1 MQKFG
6 GLVLAL
12 FCVLALCSCAKAGPE
27 QPVEEEREEH
37 AIGEVAAQ
45 EQAAPTMEERLA
57 AQLRTMTIEEKIAQ
71 MMIIQYPSET
81 MDDTLMHDIRDVKPG
96 GFLLTSENLGTYE
109 QTKELVEALQSNSEI
124 PMFISVNQEGG
135 VVQRFSELSG
145 SVPTEI
151 PSMLSVGRTG
161 ETQLAYDIGKV
172 IAEELRTVGINL
184 DFAPVMDILPQNGES
199 FIGTRS
205 FGSDAA
211 MVSAMAMAFAKGL
224 EEHGVLSVYKH
235 FPGHGD
241 TTTDSHRNLPV
252 MDKTKEELLENEL
265 IPFQK
270 AIESG
275 ADMIMVGHI
284 ALPKV
289 VGDDTPAS
297 LSKEIITDLLK
308 TELGYEGLVITD
320 ALSMRALTNQYSH
333 EEICIKAVEA
343 GVDLLLLPND
353 CERAVELIK
362 ETFSEERIDQSVAK
376 ILRLKYTQL
385 EKYSLLDSTYLGS
398 DEHRAVV
405 ARVYE

>member
-27 QPVEEEREEH
+27 QQVEEEREEH
-37 AIGEVAAQ
+37 AIGEVVAQ
-45 EQAAPTMEERLA
+45 EQAAPTMEDRLA

-81 MDDTLMHDIRDVKPG
+81 MDDTLMHYIRDVKPG

-124 PMFISVNQEGG
+124 PMFISVDQEGG

-297 LSKEIITDLLK
+297 LSGTIITDLLK

-362 ETFSEERIDQSVAK
+362 ETFSEERVDQSVAK

>member
-12 FCVLALCSCAKAGPE
+12 FCVLFLCSCAKAGPE
-27 QPVEEEREEH
+27 QQVEEEREEH

-71 MMIIQYPSET
+71 MIIIQYPSET
-81 MDDTLMHDIRDVKPG
+81 MDDTLMHYIRDVKPG

-124 PMFISVNQEGG
+124 PMFISVDQEGG

-205 FGSDAA
+205 FGSVAA

-265 IPFQK
+265 IPFQA
-270 AIESG
+270 AIENG
-275 ADMIMVGHI
+275 ANIIMIGHI

-308 TELGYEGLVITD
+308 TEMGYEGLVITD

>member
-124 PMFISVNQEGG
+124 PMFISVDQEGG

-297 LSKEIITDLLK
+297 LSGTIITDLLK

>member
-27 QPVEEEREEH
+27 QQVEEEREEH
-37 AIGEVAAQ
+37 AIGEVVAQ

-81 MDDTLMHDIRDVKPG
+81 MDDTLMHYIRDVKPG

-124 PMFISVNQEGG
+124 PMFISVDQEGG

-297 LSKEIITDLLK
+297 LSGTIITDLLK

>member
-27 QPVEEEREEH
+27 QQVEKEREEH
-37 AIGEVAAQ
+37 AIGEVVAQ
-45 EQAAPTMEERLA
+45 EQAAPTMEDRLA

-81 MDDTLMHDIRDVKPG
+81 MDDTLMHYIRDVKPG

-124 PMFISVNQEGG
+124 PMFISVDQEGG

-252 MDKTKEELLENEL
+252 MDKTKEKLLENEL

-297 LSKEIITDLLK
+297 LSGTIITDLLK
-308 TELGYEGLVITD
+308 TEMGYEGLVITD

>member
-1 MQKFG
+1 MKDFRKLLSQ
-6 GLVLAL
+6 
-12 FCVLALCSCAKAGPE
+12 
-27 QPVEEEREEH
+27 
-37 AIGEVAAQ
+37 
-45 EQAAPTMEERLA
+45 
-57 AQLRTMTIEEKIAQ
+57 MTIEEKIAQ

-124 PMFISVNQEGG
+124 PMFISVDQEGG
-135 VVQRFSELSG
+135 VVQRFSELSDG
-145 SVPTEI
+145 TPTKI

-161 ETQLAYDIGKV
+161 QTQLAYDIGKV

-211 MVSAMAMAFAKGL
+211 TVSAMAMAFAKGL

-297 LSKEIITDLLK
+297 LSGTIITDLLK

>member
-12 FCVLALCSCAKAGPE
+12 FCVLSLCSCAKAGPE

-37 AIGEVAAQ
+37 AIGEVVAQ
-45 EQAAPTMEERLA
+45 EQAAPTMEDRLA

-81 MDDTLMHDIRDVKPG
+81 MDDTLMHYIRDVKPG

-124 PMFISVNQEGG
+124 PMFISVDQEGG

-270 AIESG
+270 AIEGG

-297 LSKEIITDLLK
+297 LSGTIITDLLK

-398 DEHRAVV
+398 HEHRTVV